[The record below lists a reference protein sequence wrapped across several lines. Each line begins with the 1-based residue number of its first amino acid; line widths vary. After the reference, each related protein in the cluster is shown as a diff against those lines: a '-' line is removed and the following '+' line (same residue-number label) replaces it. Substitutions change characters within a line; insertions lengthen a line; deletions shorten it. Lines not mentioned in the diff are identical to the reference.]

1 MTKDELVERAKAQLN
16 AGSPQPRIWPE
27 AEIDLD
33 ACVRQASQ
41 QLAIEVMRDPYLR
54 ALLQQT
60 YSVTLDAN
68 GQGDLLAA
76 VGSVTSVA
84 GEILLDGIRY
94 GVVLDADGNQLQP
107 ILHYADF
114 LRPQPTVFGY
124 YLIKDRDKILTRA
137 KGQQVNNLNEIQGV
151 NGALSILANFTPAS
165 VTNFPP
171 ELDDRLVQILVD
183 IVVRKITPAN
193 ANAT

>member
-1 MTKDELVERAKAQLN
+1 MDINQLVERAKAQLN
-16 AGSPQPRIWPE
+16 AGSPQPRVWPE
-27 AEIDLD
+27 AEIDLA
-33 ACVRQASQ
+33 ACVRQASERV
-41 QLAIEVMRDPYLR
+41 AYEVMRDAYLR

-60 YSVTLDAN
+60 YAVNLDSA
-68 GQGDLLAA
+68 GQGDLLTAT
-76 VGSVTSVA
+76 GSITGVA

-94 GVVLDADGNQLQP
+94 GVVLDFDGNQLQP

-114 LRPQPTVFGY
+114 LRPQPTVYGY

-137 KGQQVNNLNEIQGV
+137 KGQQVNNLNEIQGA
-151 NGALSILANFTPAS
+151 NGPLSILASFVPAS

-171 ELDDRLVQILVD
+171 ELDDRLVQKLCD

-193 ANAT
+193 ANAG